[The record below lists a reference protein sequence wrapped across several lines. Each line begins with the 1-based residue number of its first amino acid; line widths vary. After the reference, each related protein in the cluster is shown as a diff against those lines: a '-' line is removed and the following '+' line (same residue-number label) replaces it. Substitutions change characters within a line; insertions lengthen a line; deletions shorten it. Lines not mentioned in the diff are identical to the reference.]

1 MMTDSITVE
10 FSLSVD
16 TILNI
21 IGGAMIVVTVVVF
34 TVMGKVIY
42 LFFGSDRSPR
52 CQEVRV
58 CVCVSV

>member
-21 IGGAMIVVTVVVF
+21 IGGAMIVVTVVVLS
-34 TVMGKVIY
+34 VMGKMIY
-42 LFFGSDRSPR
+42 FVFL
-52 CQEVRV
+52 
-58 CVCVSV
+58 SVNNQRLKR